1 MIFPQW
7 FNKNVIGF
15 IWQSWQ
21 PSETLF
27 PPLLP
32 FRSSA
37 GGLSP
42 VKAGYGY
49 SRLTSDRSRLAPTGS
64 ADVFNPANGLIDFW
78 GKRLLRVLGFSH
90 GSLLLSLV
98 SCALCVV
105 PNEPVR
111 LVVTLERA
119 PFEDRGRL

>member
-49 SRLTSDRSRLAPTGS
+49 SRLTSDRSRLAPTGKRRCLQS
-64 ADVFNPANGLIDFW
+64 GEWPD
-78 GKRLLRVLGFSH
+78 RLLGKAPAS
-90 GSLLLSLV
+90 
-98 SCALCVV
+98 CVV

-111 LVVTLERA
+111 LVVPLERA
-119 PFEDRGRL
+119 PYENRGRL

>member
-49 SRLTSDRSRLAPTGS
+49 SRLTSDRSRLAPTGKRRCLQS
-64 ADVFNPANGLIDFW
+64 GEWPDHFW

-98 SCALCVV
+98 S
-105 PNEPVR
+105 
-111 LVVTLERA
+111 
-119 PFEDRGRL
+119 